1 MLITNLNNPLYL
13 NSADI
18 TYSTDMHDAT
28 RRIGKHVA
36 TNTIEVNGKIY
47 NAVYYKNKMIATYSK
62 GNVDWVR
69 TILDNEKVP
78 IPKFFVTY

>member
-1 MLITNLNNPLYL
+1 MYL

-28 RRIGKHVA
+28 RRIGAHVA
-36 TNTIEVNGKIY
+36 TNTIEVNGKMY

-78 IPKFFVTY
+78 IPGFFATY